1 MSPVPL
7 HEQQCKFKKKHHYV
21 LAARCCWFQGI
32 YKELEHAASG
42 GLLCEV
48 LEDKQ
53 RELPADLLNIGFQ
66 FRSLYTILQS

>member
-1 MSPVPL
+1 M
-7 HEQQCKFKKKHHYV
+7 
-21 LAARCCWFQGI
+21 AARCCWFQGI

-66 FRSLYTILQS
+66 IRSLYTILQS